1 MASVTRNPNGS
12 ITVYALIDGYLKC
25 MTYYFCTEEEAVEA
39 FEEDYLNT

>member
-1 MASVTRNPNGS
+1 MASVIHNPNGS
-12 ITVYALIDGYLKC
+12 MMVYALIEGYFKR